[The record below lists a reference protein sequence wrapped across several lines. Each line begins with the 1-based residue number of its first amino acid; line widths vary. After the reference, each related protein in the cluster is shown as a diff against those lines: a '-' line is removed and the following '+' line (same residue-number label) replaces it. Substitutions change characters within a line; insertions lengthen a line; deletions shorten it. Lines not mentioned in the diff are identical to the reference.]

1 MFRDE
6 HSAAC
11 CEQAVALCLPS
22 FIKLWYSSLGNRH
35 GRLLFTCFAICG
47 RVTVERQGL
56 LEEVNEETRE
66 PQDQRSVILTLEE
79 SCL

>member
-1 MFRDE
+1 MY
-6 HSAAC
+6 
-11 CEQAVALCLPS
+11 LS
-22 FIKLWYSSLGNRH
+22 FIELCIPLRETGME
-35 GRLLFTCFAICG
+35 RLLFTCFAICD